1 MTAMVANVITENLAA
16 STTSATASRSKR
28 SSVISIREHQ
38 HLLLQPST
46 INFSCHEIPELF
58 LENLHVHFW
67 ITRLTTNP
75 KIINTLP
82 VMTVFQVEDGGCG
95 GGDKWYTYN
104 NSLLYVYRVLNFRGI
119 INEIQV
125 KVGHPVMQNDLSVT
139 GCHVVVQ
146 NTKRKWKHCVCGKD
160 A

>member
-1 MTAMVANVITENLAA
+1 MVANVITENLAA
-16 STTSATASRSKR
+16 SKTTTSASRKT
-28 SSVISIREHQ
+28 SSVINFRDSY
-38 HLLLQPST
+38 LLLQPNT

-58 LENLHVHFW
+58 LDNLHVHFW

-82 VMTVFQVEDGGCG
+82 VMTVFQVEGGCIDD
-95 GGDKWYTYN
+95 DKWYTYN

-125 KVGHPVMQNDLSVT
+125 GALEYLVSQLYLLVPKKHLKVYIRTLVAYF
-139 GCHVVVQ
+139 
-146 NTKRKWKHCVCGKD
+146 GKL
-160 A
+160 

>member
-1 MTAMVANVITENLAA
+1 MVANVITENLAA
-16 STTSATASRSKR
+16 SKTTTSASRKR
-28 SSVISIREHQ
+28 SSVISFRDSY
-38 HLLLQPST
+38 LLLQPNT

-58 LENLHVHFW
+58 LDNLHVHFW

-82 VMTVFQVEDGGCG
+82 VMTVFQVEGGCV
-95 GGDKWYTYN
+95 DDNKWYTYN

-125 KVGHPVMQNDLSVT
+125 KVGHPVRQNDLPVT

>member
-1 MTAMVANVITENLAA
+1 MVANVISENLAA
-16 STTSATASRSKR
+16 SKTTTSASRKT
-28 SSVISIREHQ
+28 SSVINFRDSY
-38 HLLLQPST
+38 LLLQPNT

-58 LENLHVHFW
+58 LDNLHVHFW

-82 VMTVFQVEDGGCG
+82 VMTVFQVEGGCIDD
-95 GGDKWYTYN
+95 DKWYTYN

-125 KVGHPVMQNDLSVT
+125 GALEYLVSQLYLLVPKKHLKVYIRTLVAYF
-139 GCHVVVQ
+139 
-146 NTKRKWKHCVCGKD
+146 GKL
-160 A
+160 